1 MSTLTTKMSER
12 TLAQIKIDELAD
24 VFWRLPRSQREALED
39 VLEEKF
45 VKTVLRRAKEIPR
58 LRKQKKLLS
67 LSDIRQEFLN

>member
-1 MSTLTTKMSER
+1 M
-12 TLAQIKIDELAD
+12 AQIKIDELAD